1 MSYATIIE
9 KINLLPEDHL
19 NEAEDLIEK
28 LLLKIKSDSKN
39 KTILNKDVKNKRKLG
54 IADGKYAIPENIDTL
69 NDDIAKLFGV
79 E

>member
-54 IADGKYAIPENIDTL
+54 IADGKYAIP
-69 NDDIAKLFGV
+69 
-79 E
+79 